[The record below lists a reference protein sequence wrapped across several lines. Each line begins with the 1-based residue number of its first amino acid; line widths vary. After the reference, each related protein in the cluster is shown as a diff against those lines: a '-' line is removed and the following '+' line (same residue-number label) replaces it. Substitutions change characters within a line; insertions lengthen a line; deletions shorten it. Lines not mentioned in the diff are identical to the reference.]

1 MEIFKKKILLE
12 DFIDRSNN
20 SPVWGVM
27 PKDKSIYLNIMLT
40 QTMDNMGIFAD
51 IEYSAKTDT
60 SLVANY
66 DILITKLRDLGISNS
81 DFNFMGGGIYT
92 TDPYSLTN
100 KEILRIPQKP
110 LSDYSN
116 YPAINSL
123 NFKIT
128 GYTDSKLEDLR
139 SYDAK
144 IPFKIGF
151 DIERADYYNYVDSL
165 VQGVSR
171 IHSMGEPRIYVF
183 DTPSDSTLGTPSQV
197 NGLQYIEYTGQTRE
211 VILNDINST
220 IPITQ
225 FNYGCEGINMLNSSL
240 SAITKEEYLF
250 GIIFPPE
257 VKSEVFIERGITSVM
272 DKHLRLSEIK
282 ALNELSR
289 YGNGFYKL
297 NKQ

>member
-1 MEIFKKKILLE
+1 MEVFKKKILLE
-12 DFIDRSNN
+12 DSIDRTYN
-20 SPVWGVM
+20 SKTWGKLTADTFYV
-27 PKDKSIYLNIMLT
+27 KVMLT
-40 QTMDNMGIFAD
+40 QSMDNMGIFAD
-51 IEYSAKTDT
+51 IEYSAKTNSSSIPD
-60 SLVANY
+60 Y
-66 DILITKLRDLGISNS
+66 KILKDKLFNLNITE
-81 DFNFMGGGIYT
+81 FNFYTGGTYT
-92 TDPYSLTN
+92 TNPYSLTN
-100 KEILRIPQKP
+100 KEILRIPQVP
-110 LSDYSN
+110 LSGYTN
-116 YPAINSL
+116 YPTINSL

-144 IPFKIGF
+144 IPFKVGF
-151 DIERADYYNYVDSL
+151 DIERANYYNYVNAL

-171 IHSMGEPRIYVF
+171 IYSIADPRIYVF
-183 DTPSDSTLGTPSQV
+183 DTPTGSTLGTTNQI
-197 NGLQYIEYTGQTRE
+197 NGLQYIEYTGQTRQ
-211 VILNDINST
+211 VILNGINST

-225 FNYGCEGINMLNSSL
+225 FNYVCEGINMSNSSL

-272 DKHLRLSEIK
+272 DKHLRLSEVK
-282 ALNELSR
+282 NLNELSR